1 MGVRWAAAGEARR
14 QGGWIAAL
22 EPWRSLGYQAPRLGT
37 WLARMA
43 GQNAVRVAT
52 MGRGAKTEVCGIVVV
67 QPNVLLGDFIA
78 LLAVRPEHAGRGVGR
93 ALVED
98 VAARTFRRRR
108 WLFTS
113 SDAGNRVA
121 ARFYRRLGF
130 VRVGRLP
137 GLVQAGRTEVLWRR
151 GRDTPPSGRA
161 PGRVALKGDGTQAG

>member
-1 MGVRWAAAGEARR
+1 MRMRVAAAGEARR
-14 QGGWIAAL
+14 QGGWIAAI
-22 EPWRSLGYQAPRLGT
+22 EPWRSLGYRSVRLGA
-37 WLARMA
+37 WLARLA

-52 MGRGAKTEVCGIVVV
+52 AGRGARTEVCGIVVV

-78 LLAVRPEHAGRGVGR
+78 LLAVRPEHAGKGIGR

-113 SDAGNRVA
+113 SDAGNLAA

-130 VRVGRLP
+130 ARVGRLP
-137 GLVQAGRTEVLWRR
+137 GLVEDGRTEVLWRR